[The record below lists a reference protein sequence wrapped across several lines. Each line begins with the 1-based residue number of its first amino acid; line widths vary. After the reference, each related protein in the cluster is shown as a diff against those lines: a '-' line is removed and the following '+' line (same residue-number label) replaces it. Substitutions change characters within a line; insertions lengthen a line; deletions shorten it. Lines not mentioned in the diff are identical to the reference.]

1 MSVAKY
7 AQVAVSTEAVNDP
20 ETVKPQSTDYDKD
33 TALTKV
39 AAFIPSEA
47 IAVYLALWSFIG
59 PDTTTTRWV
68 VFAIGLALVPTFYLL
83 AYFQRRRVVGVN
95 EGEAPPQRNLRVVI
109 LLLVFAMV
117 AFTAWAMAMPDNPF
131 LSLNDQALK
140 VGGGS
145 IIVLGI
151 LMPRVANVLGLTKGT

>member
-7 AQVAVSTEAVNDP
+7 AQVAVATEAVNDP
-20 ETVKPQSTDYDKD
+20 DTVKPQSTDYDKD

-59 PDTTTTRWV
+59 PDSKTTKWV

-95 EGEAPPQRNLRVVI
+95 EGETPPQGSPRVVI
-109 LLLVFAMV
+109 LLLVFAML
-117 AFTAWAMAMPDNPF
+117 AFVAWAMAMPDNPF

>member
-20 ETVKPQSTDYDKD
+20 GMVKPQSTDYDKD
-33 TALTKV
+33 TPLTKV
-39 AAFIPSEA
+39 AAFIPSEV

-95 EGEAPPQRNLRVVI
+95 QGETPPQRSLRVVI
-109 LLLVFAMV
+109 
-117 AFTAWAMAMPDNPF
+117 
-131 LSLNDQALK
+131 
-140 VGGGS
+140 
-145 IIVLGI
+145 
-151 LMPRVANVLGLTKGT
+151 